1 VTDPRNKNPLAMPS
15 TATSH
20 SRTRDPASAELA
32 LDRTPDARGPET
44 GGAGPQTHSEPLV
57 MRRIPFLV
65 TIAFATLAV
74 IFEIALAVYW
84 NALLEP
90 RLRRDAEQ
98 HAQVL
103 AQSQTAALA
112 DALSHASGAE
122 RDSRMRATLDQ
133 MLLLRDAPS
142 KTPFFAG
149 VGIELD
155 YDALSGVPA
164 GSLDRALEN
173 VPADAFRVDTEIYH
187 SDTMEL
193 LGIAHFAVDAHF
205 YTDFSR
211 DVRRQLYLQGAFIA
225 LVLALL
231 WGTLVSLLG
240 KLERQRERSRV
251 AEQALIEHERRFR
264 QELEA
269 AKDQAET
276 ANRSKSQFLAN
287 MSHEIRTPM
296 NAVIGMATLLEKTP
310 LQARQ
315 RGLLAQLRTSARLLL
330 GIINDILDL
339 SRIEA
344 GKPGMQSVEFSLDAV
359 LTDLSAVV
367 GERARAKRL
376 EVLYVIAPE
385 VPALLHG
392 DPVRLQ
398 QVLVNLVTNAIK
410 FTEHGEIVVEAGCV
424 KRQDDDVELRFAVR
438 DTGIGIAPAE
448 LPRLFDP
455 FTQVDESSTRVHGG
469 VGLGLAICRRLVEL
483 MGGQIDGRSEPGRG
497 SEFWFTARFG
507 LSAPDTAP
515 VAERVPAEGLRALVV
530 DDNATARDVF
540 GTMLEALRFEVTLAE
555 AAEPALRLM
564 SEAARPFDLL
574 VIDWK
579 LAGMNGLDAVREV
592 RRRGLGSPAV
602 VMVTAYGDEHLV
614 REAEASGVNVFLH
627 KPVSPSTLFD
637 AAMEALGRRR
647 GSRMTTA
654 GLAPAD
660 VRFAAD
666 ARVLLVED
674 NEINRQV
681 GQQLL
686 DSLGIAVECAG
697 DGLEA
702 LELAQTRHFDA
713 ILMDIQMPRLDGTE
727 TTQRLKQDPRL
738 RSIPVI
744 ALTAHAMSGDRQR
757 FLDAGMD
764 DYLTKPIEEA
774 ELVRVLSRWLAHSAH
789 NRAAAPTPDPTL
801 PAIAG
806 IDVAVALNR
815 VSGKRDLL
823 WRLLADFR
831 SRNAHAAA
839 ELGALFAHGNFSAA
853 RDLAHTIKG
862 AAATLAAQRIA
873 DAAAN
878 IESAARSNA
887 TPSST
892 LDELAAALAELCAAT
907 LPNDETPAPS
917 SPAQARADAHD
928 PALADALRM
937 LRTELVGNS
946 LAADRACAVLAQ
958 QLDGAAATALGEIAA
973 AIARLDYRAAEHV
986 LDRIE
991 RQIGAEARVS

>member
-1 VTDPRNKNPLAMPS
+1 
-15 TATSH
+15 
-20 SRTRDPASAELA
+20 
-32 LDRTPDARGPET
+32 
-44 GGAGPQTHSEPLV
+44 

-65 TIAFATLAV
+65 TIAFAALAV

-90 RLRRDAEQ
+90 RLRSNAEQ

-112 DALSHASGAE
+112 DALSHARGSE
-122 RDSRMRATLDQ
+122 REARLRATLDQ
-133 MLLLRDAPS
+133 MLLLRDVAS

-155 YDALSGVPA
+155 YDALGGA
-164 GSLDRALEN
+164 QKGSLDRTLAN

-193 LGIAHFAVDAHF
+193 LGLAHFAVAANF
-205 YTDFSR
+205 YTDFAR
-211 DVRRQLYLQGAFIA
+211 DVRRQLYLQGVFVA

-231 WGTLVSLLG
+231 WGTLASLLG
-240 KLERQRERSRV
+240 KLERQRERSRL
-251 AEQALIEHERRFR
+251 AEQALIENERQFRHEL
-264 QELEA
+264 QIAKEQAEA
-269 AKDQAET
+269 ANQA
-276 ANRSKSQFLAN
+276 KSHFLAN

-310 LQARQ
+310 LEARQ

-330 GIINDILDL
+330 GLINDILDL

-344 GKPGMQSVEFSLDAV
+344 GKLGMQTVEFSLDAV

-376 EVLYVIAPE
+376 EVLYALGAD
-385 VPALLHG
+385 VPRTLHG

-410 FTEHGEIVVEAGCV
+410 FTERGEIVVEARCV
-424 KRQDDDVELRFAVR
+424 ERHDDEVELRFAVR
-438 DTGIGIAPAE
+438 DTGIGIAPGE

-507 LSAPDTAP
+507 LAQSTAAVIEHASP
-515 VAERVPAEGLRALVV
+515 EGLRALVV
-530 DDNATARDVF
+530 DDNPTARDVF
-540 GTMLEALRFEVTLAE
+540 GSMLESLHFDVTLAE
-555 AAEPALRLM
+555 AAEQALRM
-564 SEAARPFDLL
+564 MDEAGAAFDLL

-592 RRRGLGSPAV
+592 RRRGLGTPAI
-602 VMVTAYGDEHLV
+602 VMVTAYGDEALV
-614 REAEASGVNVFLH
+614 REAEASGVDVFLH

-637 AAMEALGRRR
+637 AAMEALRPSR
-647 GSRMTTA
+647 GTRMTTA
-654 GLAPAD
+654 GLTPAEI
-660 VRFAAD
+660 RFAPG

-681 GQQLL
+681 GRELL
-686 DSLGIAVECAG
+686 DALGIAADCAE
-697 DGLEA
+697 DGLAA
-702 LELAQTRHFDA
+702 LDLVHAREYAA
-713 ILMDIQMPRLDGTE
+713 ILMDIQMPRLDGIQ
-727 TTQRLKQDPRL
+727 TTRRLKQDPRT
-738 RSIPVI
+738 RGIPVI
-744 ALTAHAMSGDRQR
+744 ALTAHAMSGDRER
-757 FLDAGMD
+757 FLEAGMD

-774 ELVRVLSRWLAHSAH
+774 ELVRVLSRWLTHAAHAMPA
-789 NRAAAPTPDPTL
+789 RVGADAL
-801 PAIAG
+801 PVIAG
-806 IDVAVALNR
+806 VDVASALNR
-815 VSGKRDLL
+815 VNGKRQLL
-823 WRLLADFR
+823 WRLLEDFRTRNADAAQELRKLFSSADFT
-831 SRNAHAAA
+831 
-839 ELGALFAHGNFSAA
+839 AA

-862 AAATLAAQRIA
+862 AAATLSAQRIA
-873 DAAAN
+873 DAAAA
-878 IESAARSNA
+878 IESAARVDT

-892 LDELAAALAELCAAT
+892 LDELQAAFAELAAAQIPQAESAAPPNAGRLASSAAIS
-907 LPNDETPAPS
+907 A
-917 SPAQARADAHD
+917 
-928 PALADALRM
+928 ALRA
-937 LRTELVGNS
+937 LRSELVGNS
-946 LAADRACAVLAQ
+946 LGAERACVALAQ
-958 QLDGAAATALGEIAA
+958 QLGGRAHAEMGELAG
-973 AIARLDYRAAEHV
+973 AIARLDYRAAERV
-986 LDRIE
+986 LARIE
-991 RQIGAEARVS
+991 QSCSERFA

>member
-1 VTDPRNKNPLAMPS
+1 M
-15 TATSH
+15 
-20 SRTRDPASAELA
+20 
-32 LDRTPDARGPET
+32 
-44 GGAGPQTHSEPLV
+44 
-57 MRRIPFLV
+57 MRRIPFMV
-65 TIAFATLAV
+65 TIAFAVLAV

-112 DALSHASGAE
+112 DALSHASGPE
-122 RDSRMRATLDQ
+122 RAMRLRATLDQ
-133 MLLLRDAPS
+133 MLLLRDAAS

-155 YDALSGVPA
+155 YDALAGVPK
-164 GSLDRALEN
+164 GSLDRALGD
-173 VPADAFRVDTEIYH
+173 VPANAFRADTEIYH

-193 LGIAHFAVDAHF
+193 LGLAHFAIDATS
-205 YTDFSR
+205 YADFSR
-211 DVRRQLYLQGAFIA
+211 DVRRQLYLQGAFVA

-240 KLERQRERSRV
+240 KLERQRERSRL
-251 AEQALIEHERRFR
+251 AEQALIENERKFR
-264 QELEA
+264 QELETA
-269 AKDQAET
+269 RDQAEA
-276 ANRSKSQFLAN
+276 ANQAKSQFLAN

-310 LQARQ
+310 LEARQ
-315 RGLLAQLRTSARLLL
+315 RSLLAQLRTSARLLL

-344 GKPGMQSVEFSLDAV
+344 GKLSIHSEEFSLDAV

-376 EVLYVIAPE
+376 EVLYVVAPD
-385 VPALLHG
+385 VPRTLYG

-410 FTEHGEIVVEAGCV
+410 FTEHGEIVVEAGCAH
-424 KRQDDDVELRFAVR
+424 RNGDQVELRFAVR
-438 DTGIGIAPAE
+438 DTGIGIPPGE

-507 LSAPDTAP
+507 LAPASAGTAAHTP
-515 VAERVPAEGLRALVV
+515 PAGLRALVV

-540 GTMLEALRFEVTLAE
+540 GTMLESLRFEVTLAE
-555 AAEPALRLM
+555 AAEQALRIM
-564 SEAARPFDLL
+564 EAERPFDLL

-579 LAGMNGLDAVREV
+579 LAGMNGLDAVREI
-592 RRRGLGSPAV
+592 RRRGLGSPAI
-602 VMVTAYGDEHLV
+602 VMVTAYGDERLV
-614 REAEASGVNVFLH
+614 RDAEAGGVNVFLH

-637 AAMEALGRRR
+637 AAMEALGHRR

-654 GLAPAD
+654 GLAAAD
-660 VRFAAD
+660 IHFAAG

-681 GQQLL
+681 GRELL
-686 DSLGIAVECAG
+686 DTLGIAADCAE
-697 DGLEA
+697 DGLAA
-702 LELAQTRHFDA
+702 LELVQAHKYDA
-713 ILMDIQMPRLDGTE
+713 ILMDIQMPRLDGIE
-727 TTQRLKQDPRL
+727 TTKRLKQDARMHG
-738 RSIPVI
+738 IPVI

-764 DYLTKPIEEA
+764 DYLTKPIEES
-774 ELVRVLSRWLAHSAH
+774 ELVRVLSRWLAHSAQT
-789 NRAAAPTPDPTL
+789 RGL
-801 PAIAG
+801 PARLPTEELPTIAG
-806 IDVAVALNR
+806 VDVATALNR
-815 VSGKRDLL
+815 VNGKRELL
-823 WRLLADFR
+823 WRLLNDFR
-831 SRNAHAAA
+831 ARNADAAA
-839 ELGALFAHGNFSAA
+839 RLQALFALGDFAAA

-873 DAAAN
+873 DNAAA
-878 IESAARSNA
+878 IELAARA
-887 TPSST
+887 GTLPSST
-892 LDELAAALAELCAAT
+892 LEELAAALAELGAAQIPQAGAAMSAAT
-907 LPNDETPAPS
+907 TCGTS
-917 SPAQARADAHD
+917 RAAV
-928 PALADALRM
+928 ADALRA
-937 LRTELVGNS
+937 LRAELAGNS
-946 LAADRACAVLAQ
+946 LAADRACAAFAQ
-958 QLDGAAATALGEIAA
+958 QMNGSAAAELRELSE
-973 AIARLDYRAAEHV
+973 AIAHLDYARAERILLRIEQQLAAE
-986 LDRIE
+986 RS
-991 RQIGAEARVS
+991 A